1 MNEENRLIVR
11 EFKGKIAKLM
21 NQYNL
26 LENEMEQLKTENLG
40 LREQIKELEQVEVNL
55 VNELENL
62 KIAKIF
68 ASGYGDNQEAKQKIN
83 KLLREIDNCIALL
96 NR

>member
-62 KIAKIF
+62 KL
-68 ASGYGDNQEAKQKIN
+68 QKYLHLVMAIIRRQS
-83 KLLREIDNCIALL
+83 KR
-96 NR
+96 

>member
-1 MNEENRLIVR
+1 MNEGNRLIVK
-11 EFKGKIAKLM
+11 EFKDKIAQLM
-21 NQYNL
+21 VQYNK
-26 LENEMEQLKTENLG
+26 LEKEKEQLITENFELQA
-40 LREQIKELEQVEVNL
+40 QIKELEQVEVNL
-55 VNELENL
+55 VNEFENL
-62 KIAKIF
+62 KIAKNF